1 MTSKSK
7 TKGNSWEREVAK
19 HLTELYGEPFIRVPN
34 SGAYIGGANTK
45 RKEILHEGQ
54 IRSFKGDIIPGQ
66 SFPKFNCECKN
77 YADFPFHQLFQGE
90 CKQLNNWI
98 DQLMDVADEG
108 DFNILFMK
116 FTRIGKFVALEF
128 DQHYD
133 VPLFVEYH
141 MLYQYK
147 DIRWAIMDY
156 DRFWKLN
163 KDFVALACA

>member
-1 MTSKSK
+1 MPSPSKS
-7 TKGNSWEREVAK
+7 KGNSWERQVAK
-19 HLTELYGEPFIRVPN
+19 YLTELYGEPFIRVPN

-45 RKEILHEGQ
+45 RKQILHEGQ

-77 YADFPFHQLFQGE
+77 YGDFPFHQLFSGS
-90 CKQLNNWI
+90 CKQLDGWI

-116 FTRIGKFVALEF
+116 FNRKGKFVALEF
-128 DQHYD
+128 DQHYE

-156 DRFWKLN
+156 DRFWALN
-163 KDFVALACA
+163 KDFVALACS

>member
-1 MTSKSK
+1 MTSRSKS
-7 TKGNSWEREVAK
+7 KGNSWEREVAK
-19 HLTELYGEPFIRVPN
+19 HLSELYGESFVRVPN

-45 RKEILHEGQ
+45 RKEMLHEGQ

-66 SFPKFNCECKN
+66 SFPKFNCECKS
-77 YADFPFHQLFQGE
+77 YGDFSFHQLFQGD
-90 CKQLNNWI
+90 CKQLNTWI
-98 DQLMDVADEG
+98 DQLLDVADSG

-116 FTRIGKFVALEF
+116 FNRKGKFVAVEF
-128 DQHYD
+128 DNYYD
-133 VPLFVEYH
+133 LPLFVEYH

-147 DIRWAIMDY
+147 DKRWAIMDY